1 MHLKQDTFERKIKC
15 TAYIII
21 IFGRL
26 KRKCKD
32 RGDKD
37 FTLRKHCEK
46 KVIECGHEHQW
57 IILTYHGRVMPREA
71 PFHLKWLEM

>member
-46 KVIECGHEHQW
+46 KVIECGHEHQ
-57 IILTYHGRVMPREA
+57 
-71 PFHLKWLEM
+71 

>member
-1 MHLKQDTFERKIKC
+1 MVKIEVIVHLKQDTFERKIKF

-21 IFGRL
+21 IFGRF
-26 KRKCKD
+26 KRKCKG

-46 KVIECGHEHQW
+46 KVIECGHEHQ
-57 IILTYHGRVMPREA
+57 
-71 PFHLKWLEM
+71 